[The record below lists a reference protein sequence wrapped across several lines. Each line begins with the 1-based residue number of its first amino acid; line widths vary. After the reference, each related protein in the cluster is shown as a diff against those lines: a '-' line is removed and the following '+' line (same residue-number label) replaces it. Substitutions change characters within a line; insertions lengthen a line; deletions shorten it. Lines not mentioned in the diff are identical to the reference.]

1 MNTLSIRSTNLSW
14 TMMSNEIYP
23 FYWTYEQNI
32 KSPLWALRLEDGK
45 MNDKEKLIE
54 QVNKMMAGADYK
66 DIRLVYIAVR
76 EILSK

>member
-1 MNTLSIRSTNLSW
+1 
-14 TMMSNEIYP
+14 
-23 FYWTYEQNI
+23 
-32 KSPLWALRLEDGK
+32 

-54 QVNKMMAGADYK
+54 QVNKMMDGADYQ